1 MAKSKKLSEDYA
13 IKHEIEE
20 SLKTSN
26 YLDKVAEVLEKGG
39 SIGEGIVPDYSGN
52 SGGLTKSK
60 GGMTVGHSTAN
71 ESSSLIPI
79 TTDMLFNAA
88 TTALNTE
95 QMAWAINNDPMAS
108 ADSYKTKTKTAAT
121 EAPDVEY
128 DGPKIS
134 KAQWNA
140 IQKYPA
146 LIELL
151 GTSKGDS
158 IVKEIAAKVNVM
170 MIEKLAENAKSVS
183 KYADKCIVDRKNIK
197 QYFVGENNEW
207 ACQVTANGP
216 FRGNEAI
223 YYDPEKEDAY
233 ILRLSDNAWVDV
245 TDEFNVVHD
254 FASTEKVK
262 DSPEN
267 IPDIVE

>member
-1 MAKSKKLSEDYA
+1 MAKSKKHEDYA

-39 SIGEGIVPDYSGN
+39 SISEGMVPDYSGN

-79 TTDMLFNAA
+79 TTDLLFNAA
-88 TTALNTE
+88 ATALNTE
-95 QMAWAINNDPMAS
+95 QMAWAIDNDPMS
-108 ADSYKTKTKTAAT
+108 KDQNYKSKSKTAAT
-121 EAPDVEY
+121 EAPEVEY
-128 DGPKIS
+128 NGPKVS

-151 GTSKGDS
+151 GTSQGDF
-158 IVKEIAAKVNVM
+158 IVKEIAAKVNIM
-170 MIEKLAENAKSVS
+170 MIDKLAENAKSVS

-233 ILRLSDNAWVDV
+233 ILRLSDNAWIDV

-254 FASTEKVK
+254 FASTKK
-262 DSPEN
+262 DENSPEN
-267 IPDIVE
+267 IPDILE